1 MDLYFEKLSA
11 RLQSV
16 IESHPDKIAYIQGT
30 QEVTYAQLD
39 KMACHIA
46 SGIARK
52 VQDSPV
58 PADVP
63 VRVGIALGRSEPY
76 VPCILAAIKLGC
88 SYVPIDVEAPRTAG
102 TSLPGTPSWAFSSPR
117 TMCSNCWRAPFWT
130 SFPSL
135 AEACRKPT

>member
-88 SYVPIDVEAPRTAG
+88 SYVPIDVEAPQDRRDFIARDAQLG
-102 TSLPGTPSWAFSSPR
+102 ILITSDNVQQLLESP
-117 TMCSNCWRAPFWT
+117 
-130 SFPSL
+130 L
-135 AEACRKPT
+135 LD